1 VEKVLPFLNGLII
14 PAVGKTSKFTNTL
27 LKHAFA
33 QAKSSLTKEQFIMLC
48 HLEEGPKA
56 QTSLAMI
63 TERDKGSLTRL
74 VQTLERK
81 QLVIKKCCEQDN
93 RVNHV
98 EITPKGKK
106 VIAAAKPMVIEVF
119 NHAQENID
127 KNDLE
132 IALKVL
138 EKLQK
143 NVIET
148 IENKEINH

>member
-1 VEKVLPFLNGLII
+1 MPFLNGLII

-33 QAKSSLTKEQFIMLC
+33 QSKSSLTKEQFIMLC

-81 QLVIKKCCEQDN
+81 ELVIRKCCEQDN
-93 RVNHV
+93 RVNYV
-98 EITPKGKK
+98 QITPKGKK
-106 VIAAAKPMVIEVF
+106 VIAKAKPMVIEVF
-119 NHAQENID
+119 EQAQENID
-127 KNDLE
+127 QKELT
-132 IALKVL
+132 IAIAVL
-138 EKLQK
+138 EQLQK
-143 NVIET
+143 NVIQT
-148 IENKEINH
+148 IENKEITH